1 MQEKVEIKLTK
12 EQQLLMNI
20 VLAKNE
26 EERNKAVEVYESY
39 KTQKD

>member
-20 VLAKNE
+20 ALAKNVE
-26 EERNKAVEVYESY
+26 DRNKAVEVYESY

>member
-1 MQEKVEIKLTK
+1 MVDIYKLTE
-12 EQQLLMNI
+12 EQQLLINI
-20 VLAKNE
+20 TFAKNE

>member
-20 VLAKNE
+20 AFAKNVE
-26 EERNKAVEVYESY
+26 DRNKAVEVYESY
-39 KTQKD
+39 KAQQD

>member
-1 MQEKVEIKLTK
+1 MQEKVKIKLTK

-20 VLAKNE
+20 AFAKNE

>member
-20 VLAKNE
+20 VFAKNE
-26 EERNKAVEVYESY
+26 EERNKAVEVYENY
-39 KTQKD
+39 KAQKD